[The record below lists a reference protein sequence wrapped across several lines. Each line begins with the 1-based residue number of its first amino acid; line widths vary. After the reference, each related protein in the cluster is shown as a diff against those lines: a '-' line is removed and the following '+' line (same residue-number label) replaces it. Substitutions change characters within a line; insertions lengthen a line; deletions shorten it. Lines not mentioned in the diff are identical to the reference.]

1 MRLLISA
8 FATAAVALVS
18 TADFAV
24 AQRSW
29 NECFQIA
36 RERGFSVSEYDHG
49 RNSGRAFMNACM
61 QGRTVAAAV
70 AAEKR
75 QPAPQARAAAAGGR
89 ESRCDSDCRRC
100 GKDRFLAAVLWETD
114 GALRETGRNSIS
126 GTLTYR

>member
-1 MRLLISA
+1 MRLFISA
-8 FATAAVALVS
+8 LATAAVALVS

-61 QGRTVAAAV
+61 QGRTVAAAM

-75 QPAPQARAAAAGGR
+75 QPAQQPRAAAAGGR
-89 ESRCDSDCRRC
+89 SWDECFQIARARGYSVSEYDH
-100 GKDRFLAAVLWETD
+100 
-114 GALRETGRNSIS
+114 GRNS
-126 GTLTYR
+126 GRAFMNACMQGNR